1 MWQRLQIEWMKLKY
15 NRAFWVLI
23 VLYMLSIVGINYIT
37 FRVQQNML
45 AEKQAKNMAELLIGQ
60 PPYSF
65 PTVWQMTAFTSSFLL
80 FIPGL
85 IMIMSVT
92 NEYSYKT
99 HRQNIIDGWTRRDFI
114 TSKMGLA
121 MVLSVISTIMVIL
134 SAALFG
140 FLEGEHEFSTAQF
153 EYIGYFFIQA
163 LSYIMAAL
171 LIAVLVKRGALA
183 IGIYFLYT
191 VVIEN
196 VIKSVLNHYFDPIGK
211 YMPLQSTD
219 ELIPMPVLYKLK
231 IPFLTP
237 PHYPSLLIAVVLYL
251 AAYFILSAMKFEKDD
266 L

>member
-1 MWQRLQIEWMKLKY
+1 MWQRLQIEWMKLKN

-23 VLYMLSIVGINYIT
+23 ILYMLSIVGINYIT

-45 AEKQAKNMAELLIGQ
+45 ADKQAKHMAEMLIGQ

-65 PTVWQMTAFTSSFLL
+65 PVVWQMVAFTSSFLL

-85 IMIMSVT
+85 LMIMSVT

-121 MVLSVISTIMVIL
+121 IVLSVVSTIMVIL
-134 SAALFG
+134 TAALFG
-140 FLEGEHEFSTAQF
+140 FLEGNQEFSTEKF

-163 LSYIMAAL
+163 LSYIMVAL
-171 LIAVLVKRGALA
+171 LISVLVKRGALA

-196 VIKSVLNHYFDPIGK
+196 VIKSVLNHYFNNIGK

-219 ELIPMPVLYKLK
+219 ELIPAPILDKLK
-231 IPFLTP
+231 TPFTTP
-237 PHYPSLLIAVVLYL
+237 PDYPSLFIVVVLYL
-251 AAYFILSAMKFEKDD
+251 AAYFICTAVKFEKDD

>member
-1 MWQRLQIEWMKLKY
+1 
-15 NRAFWVLI
+15 
-23 VLYMLSIVGINYIT
+23 
-37 FRVQQNML
+37 
-45 AEKQAKNMAELLIGQ
+45 MAEMLIGQ

-65 PTVWQMTAFTSSFLL
+65 PTVWQMTAFTSSCLL

-114 TSKMGLA
+114 ASKMLLA
-121 MVLSVISTIMVIL
+121 FVLTIVSTIMVIIT
-134 SAALFG
+134 AALFG
-140 FLEGEHEFSTAQF
+140 FLEGNHAFSTEHF
-153 EYIGYFFIQA
+153 EYIGYFFLQG

-171 LIAVLVKRGALA
+171 LLAVLIKRGGLA

-196 VIKSVLNHYFDPIGK
+196 VIKSVLNHYFDNIGK

-219 ELIPMPVLYKLK
+219 ELIPAPVLYKLK
-231 IPFLTP
+231 IPFLVP
-237 PHYPSLLIAVVLYL
+237 PHYPSLLIAVALYL
-251 AAYFILSAMKFEKDD
+251 TAYFILSAMKFEKDD